1 MSFTQIPDLLIDA
14 KNLDCF
20 ELTAAVVIAR
30 KTIGWGKTSDG
41 ISLTQFMDHMKVSKP
56 TAIKAIAGLINKRVV
71 EKTYSFKDNGGQ
83 SFNKYSFT
91 KSFVDA
97 ANEGR
102 FEGDTP
108 VKEVYSPSKGGLLPL
123 STSFTPPVKEVY
135 TQDKASTKE
144 TRQDKS
150 ILENTGQTEQQ
161 ASQLEAPAIADGE
174 SKKTKPRTDK
184 AFLAEC
190 KQSQSFDLKGVP
202 EPMILEFIKYRREL
216 KKPLQTSKGV
226 QGIINALAEL
236 KSETSMQVAV
246 NYTMENEWMKIVIP
260 AAPAPTEP
268 TSAMMQAA
276 SAKGIVN
283 GAVKVQVAAM
293 VEYHTRKQNKVLDWD
308 RAFSIWIERGA
319 QFVAARNPATSR
331 AEVAANSAA
340 KAYERLFGEK
350 LPSANCIE
358 GELA

>member
-20 ELTAAVVIAR
+20 ELAAAVVIAR

-41 ISLTQFMDHMKVSKP
+41 ISLTQFMEHMKVSKP
-56 TAIKAIAGLINKRVV
+56 TAIKAIAGLISKRVV
-71 EKTYSFKDNGGQ
+71 EKTYSFRDNGGQ

-91 KSFVDA
+91 KSFVDM
-97 ANEGR
+97 ANEGHLQ
-102 FEGDTP
+102 GDTP
-108 VKEVYSPSKGGLLPL
+108 VNLLYPPSKGGLPPL

-135 TQDKASTKE
+135 TQDKAITKQ

-150 ILENTGQTEQQ
+150 ILENTAQ
-161 ASQLEAPAIADGE
+161 AEAPANADGD

-190 KQSQSFDLKGVP
+190 KQSPSFDFKGVP
-202 EPMILEFIKYRREL
+202 EPMVLEFIKYRREL
-216 KKPLQTSKGV
+216 RKPLQTSKGV
-226 QGIINALAEL
+226 QGIINTLAEL
-236 KSETSMQVAV
+236 KSETSMRVAV
-246 NYTMENEWMKIVIP
+246 DYTMENEWMKIIVP
-260 AAPAPTEP
+260 ASPAPVEP
-268 TSAMMQAA
+268 TSAMIQAA

-283 GAVKVQVAAM
+283 GAVSVQMAAM
-293 VEYHTRKQNKVLDWD
+293 IDYHTRKRNKVLDWD

-319 QFVAARNPATSR
+319 QFMPAGKPVVSR
-331 AEVAANSAA
+331 AEVASNNAA

-358 GELA
+358 GALV